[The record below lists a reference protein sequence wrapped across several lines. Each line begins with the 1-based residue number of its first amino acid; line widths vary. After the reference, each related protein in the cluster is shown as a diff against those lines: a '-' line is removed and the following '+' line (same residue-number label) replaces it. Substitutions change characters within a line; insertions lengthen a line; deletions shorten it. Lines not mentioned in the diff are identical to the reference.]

1 VIDQPRLLEGQC
13 AMVFGAGRGIG
24 RATALALGAAGA
36 SVSAVDLHADR
47 AEATAAEI
55 RAAGSAAYP
64 LQADIRSGA
73 DIERAIST
81 AAEELGGLDSV
92 VTVVGGMNEF
102 AQFRNLHEYSDEEW
116 DLLIDVNIRY
126 VFRVVRASVRIMLAQ
141 DAGGS
146 IVSVGSIS
154 GAVSAPHHVPYGVAK
169 AGLVNMARSVAA
181 EYGRFGIRMN
191 IVAPGS
197 VDAPAVRRGQT
208 AEEYATMTA
217 KIPLQRRGQP
227 EEIADVAVFF
237 ASPMSRY
244 VTGQALVVDGGVSIR
259 YPHLVRNGHPT
270 EGG

>member
-1 VIDQPRLLEGQC
+1 MSGQARLLDGQRVL
-13 AMVFGAGRGIG
+13 VFGAGRGIG

-36 SVSAVDLHADR
+36 SVGAVDLHADR
-47 AEATAAEI
+47 AESTAADI
-55 RAAGSAAYP
+55 LAGGSAAYP
-64 LQADIRSGA
+64 LPADIRSGA
-73 DIERAIST
+73 DIETAVAT
-81 AAEELGGLDSV
+81 AAELLGGLDTV

-102 AQFRNLHEYSDEEW
+102 AQFRSLHEYSDEEW

-126 VFRVVRASVRIMLAQ
+126 VFRAVRASLRIMLGQ
-141 DAGGS
+141 GSGGS

-169 AGLVNMARSVAA
+169 AGLANMARSVAA

-208 AEEYATMTA
+208 DEEYAAMTA
-217 KIPLQRRGQP
+217 RIPLQRRGQP
-227 EEIADVAVFF
+227 ADIADVVVFF

-244 VTGQALVVDGGVSIR
+244 VTGQALVVDGGVTVR
-259 YPHLVRNGHPT
+259 YPHLVRNGHLT